1 MMRKLGLLTS
11 IGVFA
16 LLMGGCTKNVESIP
30 VEDSSD
36 VVSEIS
42 EVQNEMPEPAE
53 QDTELFGQ
61 DTVVPEQVVELSE
74 QDMELINMA
83 IHDNEHNI
91 YMGSMGNEEI
101 RMIISR
107 IGDNLSAAYIT
118 RDDGEKIF
126 QGELKKDS
134 AGFILNTYS
143 DDYLEGTISP
153 DGNGGISINGEGVI
167 SESNVVFTL
176 NQDTFFPIGEDL
188 ENYYFSLGYNAD
200 EAEQF
205 AQQIKDFINDKT
217 AFAGLI
223 QYPISIEMDHGMAMI
238 ENEESMI
245 NIYDQ
250 LMEELNGF
258 KEEIENI
265 YTKYMFANYMG
276 ICVDDGIVW
285 FSVDSSGD
293 YKIIAINPPQY
304 SLIPI
309 VEPADGINQELE
321 NLMTL
326 FYTAYFNKDIDTIEQ
341 YLTEGYQG
349 DVSVVGSE
357 IGSLEDVEIIEVK
370 GWENAINKDS
380 IGDKCEL
387 SLEFKYSNEDSY
399 TYLTVDFIKEDS
411 GWKITWYGL
420 EK

>member
-126 QGELKKDS
+126 QGGLKKDS
-134 AGFILNTYS
+134 AGFILNTDS
-143 DDYLEGTISP
+143 DDYLEGTIST
-153 DGNGGISINGEGVI
+153 DDNGWINISGAGVI
-167 SESNVVFTL
+167 SGSDVVFTL
-176 NQDTFFPIGEDL
+176 RQDTFFPLGDNP
-188 ENYYFSLGYNAD
+188 ENYYSSIGY
-200 EAEQF
+200 EAKNVEQF
-205 AQQIKDFINDKT
+205 AQQIKDSISDKA
-217 AFAGLI
+217 AFAKLI
-223 QYPISIEMDHGMAMI
+223 SYPISIEIDGNNI
-238 ENEESMI
+238 LVENEEEMLEV
-245 NIYDQ
+245 YDKLIEQ
-250 LMEELNGF
+250 NGF
-258 KEEIENI
+258 RKQVESI

-276 ICVDDGIVW
+276 ICVENGIMW
-285 FSVDSSGD
+285 FSADSLGD
-293 YKIIAINPPQY
+293 YKIYAINLPENN
-304 SLIPI
+304 LAIEDI
-309 VEPADGINQELE
+309 VNA
-321 NLMTL
+321 
-326 FYTAYFNKDIDTIEQ
+326 FAAAYFAADADTIQQ
-341 YLTEGYQG
+341 YLINPYEWTI
-349 DVSVVGSE
+349 DVYNNPDQADEVN
-357 IGSLEDVEIIEVK
+357 IIEIK
-370 GWENAINKDS
+370 GIPDNLAGN
-380 IGDKCEL
+380 IGDECVV
-387 SLEFKYSNEDSY
+387 SLEFKNPGEDSY
-399 TYLTVDFIKEDS
+399 TYLTIELVKDADS
-411 GWKITWYGL
+411 WKIKYYGL